1 VAWKLTL
8 PVLIAWAWNPEP
20 DMQFRYEAI
29 DGSGGKVSGR
39 LDAVSERDAARELAG
54 QGLTVFA
61 LHEQR
66 ASLLSA
72 RRRGKASMREL
83 QLVMQEFTTLL
94 EAGVSLVVALSSLAK
109 SSHHPQLTK
118 AFGGMEFA
126 VRRGESF
133 STAMRA
139 ANLPM
144 PEYFHQL
151 VHAGEATGR
160 LAESLRG
167 GVEQFEYDQRV
178 NSELRSALVYPSV
191 LVASG
196 IASVGIIFLWVV
208 PRFGTLLTQHGD
220 SMPALSRWTIGA
232 GVWLKDHIS
241 LVVLA
246 VLGVAVLLR
255 VLWRQPGL
263 RDQLAERA
271 AALPVL
277 GDWLVEAEVG
287 RWASTLSALLTGKVE
302 LIRALGL
309 SASSVKLAFLRN
321 RLTLVAKS
329 VKGGSTLSAALRE
342 HNALNPTG
350 YDLVAVGEASGELP
364 KLLGA
369 LARLYET
376 IGRDRM
382 KRLLQLIEP
391 LAIILIGAV
400 IGTIVTA
407 IILAITS
414 VNDVPM

>member
-1 VAWKLTL
+1 
-8 PVLIAWAWNPEP
+8 
-20 DMQFRYEAI
+20 MQFRYEAV
-29 DGSGGKVSGR
+29 DGSGGKVSGK
-39 LDAVSERDAARELAG
+39 LDAASERDAARELAG
-54 QGLTVFA
+54 QGLVVFA

-66 ASLLSA
+66 ASLLAA

-83 QLVMQEFTTLL
+83 QLVLQEFTTLL

-109 SSHHPQLTK
+109 SSHHPQLTG
-118 AFGGMEFA
+118 AFEAMELA

-178 NSELRSALVYPSV
+178 NSEIRSALVYPSV

-232 GVWLKDHIS
+232 GVWLKDHVS
-241 LVVLA
+241 LVLLA
-246 VLGVAVLLR
+246 VLGVALLLR
-255 VLWRQPGL
+255 LLWRQPGV
-263 RDQLAERA
+263 RDRLAERA

-382 KRLLQLIEP
+382 KRVLQLIEP